1 MGAMPYLEP
10 TEASA
15 AALIARRIE
24 GPITMLNLL
33 RFRAVADYSADPEL
47 APDEPISGA
56 EAYRRYAEH
65 TTPHLLA
72 SGGEVLLE
80 GAGGEFFIGPGDE
93 RWDHVLLV
101 RQRSLDGFFAFATN
115 EAYLA
120 GLGHRTAA
128 LEDSRLLPI
137 VPSVQ
142 VTAESLPGPLPNL
155 D

>member
-1 MGAMPYLEP
+1 MPYLEP
-10 TEASA
+10 TPASA
-15 AALIARRIE
+15 QALIDRGTD

-33 RFRAVADYSADPEL
+33 RFRAIADYSADPDL

-56 EAYRRYAEH
+56 EAYQRYAAH
-65 TTPHLLA
+65 TMPHLIA
-72 SGGEVLLE
+72 SGGEVVLE
-80 GAGGEFFIGPGDE
+80 GSAGAFFIGPPEE

-101 RQRSLDGFFAFATN
+101 RQRSLDDFFAFASN

-137 VPSVQ
+137 VDDPP
-142 VTAESLPGPLPNL
+142 TA
-155 D
+155 